1 MRLCVRITW
10 NDSTSVSM
18 HFSRLIELS
27 DIVCC
32 SRHMEGNLS
41 LLASAMDMTD
51 EDMEQLKTKYKSTP
65 GQALQL
71 LKIWQKN
78 IGGSRLELSK
88 LLSGAGFS
96 RAAER

>member
-1 MRLCVRITW
+1 MQP
-10 NDSTSVSM
+10 
-18 HFSRLIELS
+18 IELS

-51 EDMEQLKTKYKSTP
+51 EDMDQLKSKYKSTP

-78 IGGSRLELSK
+78 IGGSRLELTK

-96 RAAER
+96 LAAER